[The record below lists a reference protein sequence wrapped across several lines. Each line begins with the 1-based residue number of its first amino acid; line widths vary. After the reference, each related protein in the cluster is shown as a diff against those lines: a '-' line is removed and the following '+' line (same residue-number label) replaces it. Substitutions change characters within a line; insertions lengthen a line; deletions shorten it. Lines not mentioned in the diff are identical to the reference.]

1 MSDSFFL
8 KGLFTWCIT
17 DTLSE
22 VKSPRLL
29 DNYLGT
35 CFFFI
40 SRFWIEQW
48 IIIHV
53 VYFHLFIR
61 WVGLRENLQ
70 ESMDFHVKHRG
81 FNLSQ
86 FHIRLLGSFIFGRKN
101 RKNERLIET
110 TTNKISMND
119 IPLKHILK
127 QSSGNLPVNQDRCG
141 KPTKNIDHCPNRK
154 PWVFQ
159 IYLSLPLDK
168 L

>member
-8 KGLFTWCIT
+8 KGFFTWCIT

-29 DNYLGT
+29 DNYLWI
-35 CFFFI
+35 CFFFFHI

-48 IIIHV
+48 FIIHV
-53 VYFHLFIR
+53 AYFHLFIR
-61 WVGLRENLQ
+61 WAGLRENLQ

-81 FNLSQ
+81 FSLSQ
-86 FHIRLLGSFIFGRKN
+86 FHIRLLGSFIFGRT
-101 RKNERLIET
+101 NERLIET

-127 QSSGNLPVNQDRCG
+127 QSSGYLPVNQDRCG
-141 KPTKNIDHCPNRK
+141 KPTKNIDHCH
-154 PWVFQ
+154 
-159 IYLSLPLDK
+159 IYLSLPLDT